1 MATTVAISI
10 PQIAE
15 LDSQVAAIDERLKTT
30 SDPHLIAELRAQKTE
45 EQERSAAISKKMAI
59 AFVPEIVNQ
68 MRDSARKYDEDLYRS
83 YEETNEPT
91 SFPPSPTKTKEL
103 AQVLA
108 DRSILTSRHQTEM
121 SQMVSIADYLR
132 GQLVQGI
139 PQIDEDKTEAQSFA
153 AAINGDITSFD
164 VRKATTYL
172 EDLVGRNR

>member
-1 MATTVAISI
+1 
-10 PQIAE
+10 
-15 LDSQVAAIDERLKTT
+15 
-30 SDPHLIAELRAQKTE
+30 
-45 EQERSAAISKKMAI
+45 
-59 AFVPEIVNQ
+59 
-68 MRDSARKYDEDLYRS
+68 
-83 YEETNEPT
+83 
-91 SFPPSPTKTKEL
+91 
-103 AQVLA
+103 
-108 DRSILTSRHQTEM
+108 M